1 MRKKYSPHQWN
12 RLEYGTQ
19 VKKETEDNMLEPLS
33 PEIVKTTQTI
43 VGNLLFYG
51 ITVEIPMLVALGTI
65 NAARTKKNGHQEVH
79 QKTSKLLHNAPKFKI
94 DRYQEPDWDPGPC
107 LGLAYNKFLT

>member
-1 MRKKYSPHQWN
+1 MFKLRYTNTTIIINEKKNSPHQWN

-43 VGNLLFYG
+43 LGNLLFYG

-65 NAARTKKNGHQEVH
+65 NAARTKKTDTRKSIKNILNYFTTHP
-79 QKTSKLLHNAPKFKI
+79 N
-94 DRYQEPDWDPGPC
+94 
-107 LGLAYNKFLT
+107 